1 MDDRIRVL
9 YVDDEPDL
17 LDITKLYLER
27 SGEFEVGI
35 SVSAERALD
44 NSGIGSYDAIVS
56 DYLMPGMDG
65 IAFLR
70 EVRERFGDI
79 PFILFTGRGREDVV
93 IRALNEGVDFYLQK
107 GGDPKVQF
115 AELVHKIRQGVRRR
129 RAEASLKERE
139 ETYRMILENIQ
150 DVYYRCDLDGNLI
163 MFSPSGYHLLGYDPT
178 DSILGKNLAE
188 TLFANPDDRRQMID
202 TIEERGSVRD
212 FEMNLLHR
220 NGEIVTVSANSHSFY
235 GSDGRVAGI
244 EGIFR
249 DITEQKRSEEEL
261 KRSENLYR
269 TVFENTGT
277 ATILIG
283 SDTTILRANAQWER
297 LTGVPLSEQE
307 NTMSWTVFIHG
318 DDVERMKKYH
328 YARRSDAGAAP
339 NIYECRLIDAK
350 GQLHF
355 GFVHVDVIP
364 GTGNSIAS
372 LVDVTELKQVQ
383 EELIASE
390 AKVRA
395 ILDHLPD
402 LIIVHRDGIILYVN
416 PAMSDTMGWQT
427 EEAVGQTILKFIA
440 PEYHEK
446 IPDAIRSRLEGGIEE
461 PYFLELIA
469 KDGKPRIAS
478 IRGTVINFDG
488 SPAIL
493 NVLTDVT
500 SVKYAEKALH
510 ESEEKY
516 RLLVENTND
525 VIYTA
530 DLTGRVTSISPQ
542 IARYGYSPEEI
553 VTRNLSSFVMEEDL
567 PRVLADLEETV
578 STGKPTRTAFRAKDK
593 TGGIHWMEDNGVALK
608 DTSGRTT
615 AITGILRDITDR
627 KEAEDALR
635 ESEKRYCSLVETL
648 HDWIWETDP
657 KGIHTYSNSAVE
669 RMLGYTADEIVG
681 SDTFSYMHP
690 EDVPRVRDLIAE
702 SIRDGLTGPYTT
714 TIRWVHRDGSIRVTE
729 SSTIPMTS
737 ESGEI
742 TGFRGVDR
750 DITDRVRIEEA
761 LRESEE
767 RFRGMAERSSDL
779 VFLIDKRM
787 SPVYVSPSA
796 RTIIGYDPEELVGK
810 SPEFASNTI
819 FSESGPALADA
830 VQATMNGVTVDNV
843 EICITRKDG
852 APVWVNLHAVP
863 IVREGV
869 LEGTQVSMR
878 DITDRKEAEDALR
891 ESEKKYRM
899 LADNI
904 QDVIW
909 TADLDMRLTY
919 ISPSV
924 TALRGVTPDEA
935 MNEPIRDALTE
946 ESFQVLMESRKEG
959 LSAVQGEGAL
969 PGSQVMN
976 LEFRC
981 RDGSTVWTETVIS
994 PVFDRSGHLRGV
1006 MGVMR
1011 DITSRKQAEDAL
1023 RKANKKLN
1031 LLTSITR
1038 HDISNQLL
1046 VINGFAG
1053 LLETEIDDPSQR
1065 DQLSRIGSASRRIAG
1080 MIQFTREY
1088 ENIGAE
1094 APAWHDLPAVLES
1107 SAEGTLPEGV
1117 TFTCDIPAGTEVFTD
1132 PMLSKVFFNL
1142 LDNAVRH
1149 GRHVTGVRVSSH
1161 QSDGDLVVVVE
1172 DDGCGIAAGE
1182 KERIFEKGVGK
1193 NTGLGLFLVREIL
1206 SLTGI
1211 SVRETG
1217 EGGAGARFE
1226 ITVPAAGWRE
1236 Q

>member
-1 MDDRIRVL
+1 MGRSILCRNSGIETDTMRENNLYKMDDRIRVL

-35 SVSAERALD
+35 SVSAEKALLD
-44 NSGIGSYDAIVS
+44 PGIASYDAIVS
-56 DYLMPGMDG
+56 DYMMPGMDG
-65 IAFLR
+65 IVFLR
-70 EVRERFGDI
+70 AVRERFGDI

-107 GGDPKVQF
+107 GGDPKAQF

-150 DVYYRCDLDGNLI
+150 DVYYRCDPDGNLI

-202 TIEERGSVRD
+202 AIEERGAVRD

-220 NGEIVTVSANSHSFY
+220 NGAIVTVSANSHTLY
-235 GSDGRVAGI
+235 GNDGRVAGI

-283 SDTTILRANAQWER
+283 PDTTILRANAQWER

-307 NTMSWTVFIHG
+307 NTMSWTAFIHG
-318 DDVERMKKYH
+318 DDVERMKGYH
-328 YARRSDAGAAP
+328 YTRRGDPAAAP

-350 GQLHF
+350 KQVHF

-372 LVDVTELKQVQ
+372 MVDVTELKQVQ
-383 EELIASE
+383 EELKASE

-402 LIIVHRDGIILYVN
+402 LIVVHRDGIILYVN

-427 EEAVGQTILKFIA
+427 EEAVGQPILKFIA
-440 PEYHEK
+440 PEYHPK
-446 IPDAIRSRLEGGIEE
+446 IPGAIRTRLEGGIEE

-469 KDGKPRIAS
+469 RDGKPRIVS
-478 IRGTVINFDG
+478 IRGTVISFDG

-500 SVKYAEKALH
+500 SVKHAEKALH
-510 ESEEKY
+510 ESEERY

-525 VIYTA
+525 IIYTT
-530 DLTGRVTSISPQ
+530 DLMGRITSISPQ
-542 IARYGYSPEEI
+542 ISRYGYSPDEI
-553 VTRNLSSFVMEEDL
+553 VSRNLSSFIVDEDL
-567 PRVLADLEETV
+567 PVVLADLEKTV
-578 STGKPTRTAFRAKDK
+578 SAGQATRTVFRAMDK
-593 TGGIHWMEDNGVALK
+593 SGRIRWLEDNGVALK
-608 DTSGRTT
+608 DKSGHV
-615 AITGILRDITDR
+615 IGISGILRDITDR
-627 KEAEDALR
+627 KE
-635 ESEKRYCSLVETL
+635 T
-648 HDWIWETDP
+648 
-657 KGIHTYSNSAVE
+657 
-669 RMLGYTADEIVG
+669 
-681 SDTFSYMHP
+681 
-690 EDVPRVRDLIAE
+690 
-702 SIRDGLTGPYTT
+702 
-714 TIRWVHRDGSIRVTE
+714 
-729 SSTIPMTS
+729 
-737 ESGEI
+737 
-742 TGFRGVDR
+742 
-750 DITDRVRIEEA
+750 
-761 LRESEE
+761 
-767 RFRGMAERSSDL
+767 
-779 VFLIDKRM
+779 
-787 SPVYVSPSA
+787 
-796 RTIIGYDPEELVGK
+796 
-810 SPEFASNTI
+810 
-819 FSESGPALADA
+819 
-830 VQATMNGVTVDNV
+830 
-843 EICITRKDG
+843 
-852 APVWVNLHAVP
+852 
-863 IVREGV
+863 
-869 LEGTQVSMR
+869 
-878 DITDRKEAEDALR
+878 EDALR

-924 TALRGVTPDEA
+924 TALRGITPEEA
-935 MNEPIRDALTE
+935 TGESLRDALTE

-959 LSAVQGEGAL
+959 LSAVQGEGPL
-969 PGSQVMN
+969 PGSQVMD

-981 RDGSTVWTETVIS
+981 RDGSTVWTETVVN
-994 PVFDRSGHLRGV
+994 PVFDRSGQLRGV

-1023 RKANKKLN
+1023 RKANRKLN

-1046 VINGFAG
+1046 VINGFTG

-1065 DQLSRIGSASRRIAG
+1065 DRLSRIGSASQRIAG

-1107 SAEGTLPEGV
+1107 SAEGILPEGV
-1117 TFTCDIPAGTEVFTD
+1117 TFTRDLPAGTEVFAD
-1132 PMLSKVFFNL
+1132 PMFPKVFSNL

-1149 GRHVTGVRVSSH
+1149 GRHVTGVRISSR
-1161 QSDGDLVVVVE
+1161 QSDGDLVILVE
-1172 DDGCGIAAGE
+1172 DNGCGIAAGE

-1211 SVRETG
+1211 SIRETG
-1217 EGGAGARFE
+1217 EEGAGARFE
-1226 ITVPAAGWRE
+1226 ITVPAGEWRIAG